1 MRTPKMPT
9 KANTDQM
16 QVEENNE
23 SLLKD
28 CETNV
33 LKAISERLKPVFS
46 QEIPSKDVN
55 VLCKFL
61 ENICTGTCALKVH
74 DVECRI
80 SDLLSLHEKLEN
92 VIRQSQDQ
100 KLFKAKLKLL
110 DFRVNVKVVR
120 NDETISSKSEISQN
134 LSRLSEEDQHVNK
147 IKILEEKI
155 RDLEF
160 KLQIA
165 HMQEAFEDFPKI
177 PETFEL
183 QVPEKFNVF
192 CGPGPSSEF
201 YSMKKYAVCQA
212 KLLIEKEWECFDT
225 KQAKLKYHK
234 KLKKLSVKKAKLA
247 EIEARQ
253 RKRTLELEK
262 EKEALDRGKIGLES
276 TKNKFN
282 AQNNGKIA
290 AVKTFL
296 VEISSFL
303 NFSFTSEENSMQKS
317 FNTSTDMINVESEI
331 SQLERELKI
340 LESQFKSRNV
350 LDKNNLERQMEHIKN
365 RLTYLRGLKAMQC
378 ASKNNNTFST
388 ASNTPFFER
397 LSPVFT
403 KKLSPNKREEVIIG
417 KVLDEDTELR
427 RQLRIKE
434 LRIKEREE
442 EVLIHEERAMK
453 YWERNLD
460 TKEIIK
466 NAEQALSELKRM
478 KDKYENR
485 LEFFDK
491 KKLELQEKLNEILRR
506 EGEFFDMRKEFDLEK
521 EKYEHEKQSFIG
533 KVKTLQ
539 SILERN

>member
-9 KANTDQM
+9 KANASQI
-16 QVEENNE
+16 QAEENNE

-28 CETNV
+28 CETNM
-33 LKAISERLKPVFS
+33 LKAISERLKLVFG

-61 ENICTGTCALKVH
+61 ENICTGTCAIKVH
-74 DVECRI
+74 DIECRV

-92 VIRQSQDQ
+92 IIRQAQDQ

-110 DFRVNVKVVR
+110 NFRVNVKVMR
-120 NDETISSKSEISQN
+120 NDETLSSKSEISQN
-134 LSRLSEEDQHVNK
+134 LSRLGEEDNYVNK
-147 IKILEEKI
+147 IQVLEEKI

-183 QVPEKFNVF
+183 QVPEKFDVF

-201 YSMKKYAVCQA
+201 YSMRKYAVCQA
-212 KLLIEKEWECFDT
+212 KLLVEKEWECFDA
-225 KQAKLKYHK
+225 KQAKIKYHK

-262 EKEALDRGKIGLES
+262 EKETLDRGKIWLES

-282 AQNNGKIA
+282 AQNNHKIA
-290 AVKTFL
+290 AIKTFL
-296 VEISSFL
+296 IEISSFL

-317 FNTSTDMINVESEI
+317 NTSIDMINVDSEI

-350 LDKNNLERQMEHIKN
+350 LDKSNLERQMEHIKN

-403 KKLSPNKREEVIIG
+403 KKIAPNKREEVIIG
-417 KVLDEDTELR
+417 KVIDEDTELR
-427 RQLRIKE
+427 RQLRVKE

-453 YWERNLD
+453 YWERNLE

-466 NAEQALSELKRM
+466 NAELAMSELKRM

-506 EGEFFDMRKEFDLEK
+506 EGELFDMRKEFDLEK
-521 EKYEHEKQSFIG
+521 DKFEHEKQSFIG
-533 KVKTLQ
+533 KVKTMQ
-539 SILERN
+539 NILERN